1 MNEEN
6 VWGYLFAFLGV
17 VGLAGGIHIM
27 METDKATE
35 ELAMVQSQL
44 EGVDRAIRGQKAN
57 LVQRQQAYEDRLRPD
72 PLIAELDRVAVEQLE
87 VEAAFSAL
95 LAQDEGLRKQITS
108 LQAQAVASAPG
119 TEFNDLAIS
128 ESKIL
133 RGAKLQKIE
142 NDIVSISHSDGVAK
156 IPILSAPTRI
166 RNRLLAGVTLEP
178 PPRRMIVPEVK
189 VKPGQAS
196 AAQPPVSTY
205 GLDRNTPEWKQYKEE
220 LAAYEKKLL
229 DARLR
234 VQALNNESCAIQMQG
249 SAAMISSSMSGTTS
263 PSRRYYARVTV
274 DAYNQRIIEI
284 QQKINAAMLEIT
296 RIEGQKPK
304 PPDTY

>member
-1 MNEEN
+1 MNEGN

-57 LVQRQQAYEDRLRPD
+57 LVQRQQAYEDRMRPD

-87 VEAAFSAL
+87 VEAAISAL
-95 LAQDEGLRKQITS
+95 LAQDEGLRKQITN

-133 RGAKLQKIE
+133 HGAKLQKIE
-142 NDIVSISHSDGVAK
+142 NDIVSITHSDGVAK
-156 IPILSAPTRI
+156 IPILSAPSRI
-166 RNRLLAGVTLEP
+166 RNRLLVGITLEP
-178 PPRRMIVPEVK
+178 PPRRSSVPEVSPK
-189 VKPGQAS
+189 SGRLPT
-196 AAQPPVSTY
+196 AATPDNKFGT
-205 GLDRNTPEWKQYKEE
+205 DRNTPEWKKYKEE
-220 LAAYEKKLL
+220 LAAFERRVLN
-229 DARLR
+229 ARLA
-234 VQALNNESCAIQMQG
+234 VQALENSYSTIQLQMTAAST
-249 SAAMISSSMSGTTS
+249 SAGFGGNS
-263 PSRRYYARVTV
+263 PSRRYYARVTA
-274 DAYNQRIIEI
+274 DSYNQQLIAIR
-284 QQKINAAMLEIT
+284 QKIDAANLELS
-296 RIEGQKPK
+296 RIQGQKPK
-304 PPDTY
+304 VPDSD